1 MKIKPGHFIALPDG
15 FEVEV
20 PAAADGRITIQPAG
34 IYITWSYHDAW
45 LHYAGEQAGD
55 SYAEFTLPADPK
67 FLRKFS
73 REIATLAK
81 KVEAERK

>member
-1 MKIKPGHFIALPDG
+1 VITKPGHFIELPSD

-20 PAAADGRITIQPAG
+20 PAADGRITIQPSG
-34 IYITWSYHDAW
+34 IYVTWSYHYAW

-67 FLRKFS
+67 FLRKLS
-73 REIATLAK
+73 REITALAK
-81 KVEAERK
+81 KVEEERK